1 MRLRCSL
8 PTCVCVVAN
17 NYVRVEGRIF
27 CCRSHAME
35 YLNQA
40 KKFAAAADPMAERTR
55 RVDMSGFSSQ
65 EDYGD
70 VDEKQ
75 LNLFQHLAP
84 PDKDISYF

>member
-1 MRLRCSL
+1 MKLRCSL

-40 KKFAAAADPMAERTR
+40 KKFAAAADPFNTGGEKVAM
-55 RVDMSGFSSQ
+55 FSSQ
-65 EDYGD
+65 EDWGD
-70 VDEKQ
+70 VDKEQ
-75 LNLFQHLAP
+75 LDLFQHLGP

>member
-1 MRLRCSL
+1 MKLRCSL

-35 YLNQA
+35 YVNQA
-40 KKFAAAADPMAERTR
+40 QRFATAADPFGERHKK
-55 RVDMSGFSSQ
+55 VDMSGFSSQ

-70 VDEKQ
+70 IT
-75 LNLFQHLAP
+75 HHRP
-84 PDKDISYF
+84 PDKETSYF